1 MPYQS
6 GVWRAKACKYH
17 KKYKS
22 CGTKIQIMKTAL
34 TITRWTLAV
43 ILLLVSIVGFSEG
56 DFAPAIISVIIALL
70 LLPPVAAFLLK
81 KQLKPAIANQP
92 AIDAG
97 TVTAFTPAQPASKE
111 ANVPVQIKAESKP
124 VAETIQAAEP
134 AKVVKKSGGLFG
146 WLKGWGSAI
155 KTAMT
160 LEKCIKQFPN
170 TNPATLNK
178 LLQSKPKWSEG
189 DTEAIRK
196 RIIDKY
202 DIKINADN
210 VESLGQR
217 YLDFYKTI
225 FPGHDGQE
233 IMYKISV
240 SKVEAFL
247 FTKVNDDEALDPS
260 EIEEVI
266 TYSKRLNVTEFDS
279 KEKIRED
286 YDYYITN
293 WELDNKV
300 FKGIQS
306 DFMLDKTELCIYKV
320 EKCELVK
327 RKSVTR
333 SVSYGGA
340 SYRMKLGKG
349 LSYRVG
355 HTSVSTQKE
364 TIEVSE
370 GYGLLNVTTKRI
382 LFKGKEGVVTIN
394 TNTIVDMEP
403 FKDAVIIH
411 KTTGKPI
418 SLNTA
423 DGLTLYK
430 YLRSATRNKR

>member
-1 MPYQS
+1 
-6 GVWRAKACKYH
+6 
-17 KKYKS
+17 
-22 CGTKIQIMKTAL
+22 
-34 TITRWTLAV
+34 
-43 ILLLVSIVGFSEG
+43 
-56 DFAPAIISVIIALL
+56 
-70 LLPPVAAFLLK
+70 
-81 KQLKPAIANQP
+81 
-92 AIDAG
+92 
-97 TVTAFTPAQPASKE
+97 
-111 ANVPVQIKAESKP
+111 
-124 VAETIQAAEP
+124 
-134 AKVVKKSGGLFG
+134 
-146 WLKGWGSAI
+146 
-155 KTAMT
+155 
-160 LEKCIKQFPN
+160 
-170 TNPATLNK
+170 
-178 LLQSKPKWSEG
+178 
-189 DTEAIRK
+189 
-196 RIIDKY
+196 
-202 DIKINADN
+202 
-210 VESLGQR
+210 
-217 YLDFYKTI
+217 
-225 FPGHDGQE
+225 
-233 IMYKISV
+233 
-240 SKVEAFL
+240 
-247 FTKVNDDEALDPS
+247 
-260 EIEEVI
+260 
-266 TYSKRLNVTEFDS
+266 
-279 KEKIRED
+279 
-286 YDYYITN
+286 
-293 WELDNKV
+293 
-300 FKGIQS
+300 
-306 DFMLDKTELCIYKV
+306 MLDKNEQCIYKV

>member
-1 MPYQS
+1 
-6 GVWRAKACKYH
+6 
-17 KKYKS
+17 
-22 CGTKIQIMKTAL
+22 MKTAL

-43 ILLLVSIVGFSEG
+43 ILLLCAILGFSEG
-56 DFAPAIISVIIALL
+56 DIAPSIICVIIALL
-70 LLPPVAAFLLK
+70 LLPPVAALLFK
-81 KQLKPAIANQP
+81 KQLKPAIANGQT
-92 AIDAG
+92 IDAG
-97 TVTAFTPAQPASKE
+97 TVTPFA
-111 ANVPVQIKAESKP
+111 PVQTLSQQASTPVVVKQTESKP
-124 VAETIQAAEP
+124 VAESARVA
-134 AKVVKKSGGLFG
+134 KKSGGLFA
-146 WLKGWGSAI
+146 WFKGWGSAI
-155 KTAMT
+155 KTAMA
-160 LEKCIKQFPN
+160 LEGCIKQFPN
-170 TNPATLNK
+170 INPASLNK
-178 LLQSKPKWSEG
+178 LIQSKPKWSEG

-225 FPGHDGQE
+225 FPGHDGNE
-233 IMYKISV
+233 ILHKISV
-240 SKVEAFL
+240 SRVEAFL

-266 TYSKRLNVTEFDS
+266 RYSKSLQVSDFDS
-279 KEKIRED
+279 KEKIRQD

-300 FKGIQS
+300 FKGLTS
-306 DFMLDKTELCIYKV
+306 DFMLDKNEQCIYKV

-355 HTSVSTQKE
+355 SMSVSTQKE

-394 TNTIVDMEP
+394 TNSIVDMEP
-403 FKDAVIIH
+403 FNDAVIIH

-418 SLNTA
+418 SLNTK